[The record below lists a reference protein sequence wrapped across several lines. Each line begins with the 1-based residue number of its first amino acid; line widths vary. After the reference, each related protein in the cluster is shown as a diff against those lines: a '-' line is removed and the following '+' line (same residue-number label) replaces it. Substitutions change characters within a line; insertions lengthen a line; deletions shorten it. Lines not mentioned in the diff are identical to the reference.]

1 MEDAGLGI
9 KGAAALK
16 NTSVQQPPF
25 YIPGLPRCSGELLQ
39 EQRTR
44 RQKPS
49 GWPFVG
55 MFTYFVAGVIN
66 AVYCLLFVKE
76 EAN

>member
-25 YIPGLPRCSGELLQ
+25 LYPGNHRGMGMPGDGSAGIRIRTKDIILL
-39 EQRTR
+39 
-44 RQKPS
+44 K
-49 GWPFVG
+49 
-55 MFTYFVAGVIN
+55 
-66 AVYCLLFVKE
+66 
-76 EAN
+76 